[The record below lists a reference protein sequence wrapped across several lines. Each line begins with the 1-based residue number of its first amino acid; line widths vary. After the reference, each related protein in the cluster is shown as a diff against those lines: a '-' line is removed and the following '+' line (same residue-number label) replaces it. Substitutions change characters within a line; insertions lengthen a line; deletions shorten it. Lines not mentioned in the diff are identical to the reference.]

1 MNVLRTRTLGKKI
14 TIQNDMCVT
23 GNKKDQPVQKHN
35 LIRTINIKNDTSTA
49 AKEKNT
55 NSDSTSG
62 NENYRYVYMGSK
74 HFSLGI
80 IVSSQNKSPRNP
92 AMPSSRPK
100 PEKLPVELPVLN
112 PDLIKKSHLKQDQ
125 ETSGMDFKEH

>member
-1 MNVLRTRTLGKKI
+1 
-14 TIQNDMCVT
+14 MCVT

-62 NENYRYVYMGSK
+62 NENYRHVYM
-74 HFSLGI
+74 
-80 IVSSQNKSPRNP
+80 
-92 AMPSSRPK
+92 
-100 PEKLPVELPVLN
+100 EK
-112 PDLIKKSHLKQDQ
+112 IKTLLFRDNR
-125 ETSGMDFKEH
+125 